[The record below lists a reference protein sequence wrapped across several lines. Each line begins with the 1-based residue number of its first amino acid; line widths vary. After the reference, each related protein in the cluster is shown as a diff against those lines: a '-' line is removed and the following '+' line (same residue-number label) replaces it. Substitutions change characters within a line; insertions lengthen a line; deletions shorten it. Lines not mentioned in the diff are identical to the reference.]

1 MDRQIK
7 VLLVED
13 DNDFAYLIQK
23 KINQDTRLLLVGHAE
38 NKSTAAEM
46 AIDLQ
51 LDLVVMDLS
60 LAHGEMDGIET
71 AKEISLTTGAKV
83 LFLTSF
89 EQPSV
94 IIKASKEAFA
104 SGYVF
109 KSQCQDIA
117 DMIYQTATSQ
127 TPQEAFIRELL
138 LNDLSSAEKDIL
150 NHILEG
156 KRESLFSSSKKTI
169 ANQKTSI
176 FRKLGVKN
184 TNELLRVFHRSGS

>member
-1 MDRQIK
+1 MDKRIK

-13 DNDFAYLIQK
+13 DKDFAFLIQK
-23 KINQDTRLLLVGHAE
+23 MITQDTRLLLVGHAE
-38 NKSTAAEM
+38 NKSLAIGM
-46 AIDLQ
+46 ANDLKP
-51 LDLVVMDLS
+51 DLVVMDLS
-60 LAHGEMDGIET
+60 LSFGEMDGIET

-89 EQPSV
+89 EQPNV

-117 DMIYQTATSQ
+117 DTIYRTATTH

-138 LNDLSSAEKDIL
+138 LNELSSAEKDIL
-150 NHILEG
+150 NYLLKG
-156 KRESLFSSSKKTI
+156 GREASIPSSKKTI

-184 TNELLRVFHRSGS
+184 TNELLRIFNR